1 MPDVGKREALRRAA
15 ELLARLLDTA
25 IRIPGTNLTIGLDP
39 LIGLIP
45 GIGDAVANLIG
56 STMLVLASQ
65 LQVPRIVL
73 ARMSLNLLINGV
85 IGAVPLVG
93 DLFSVWFRS
102 HARNAALLIRHS
114 SAVGRPSTSADWAF
128 VISMLV
134 ITLLVMAAAI
144 FAILWLIARLWQLL
158 HWPSPPVSFSV

>member
-1 MPDVGKREALRRAA
+1 MEALQSTMSDAGQREALRQAA
-15 ELLARLLDTA
+15 EILAKILDTA

-45 GIGDAVANLIG
+45 GIGDAIANLIG

-73 ARMSLNLLINGV
+73 ARMSLNLLLNGV
-85 IGAVPLVG
+85 IGAVPVVG

-102 HARNAALLIRHS
+102 HARNAALLNRHS
-114 SAVGRPSTSADWAF
+114 SLVGRPSTSADWAF
-128 VISMLV
+128 VISILV
-134 ITLLVMAAAI
+134 ITLAVTAAAI
-144 FAILWLIARLWQLL
+144 CAVLWLITRAWQLV
-158 HWPSPPVSFSV
+158 H